1 MMGLIG
7 RKIGM
12 TEIFDNSGK
21 QIPVTVI
28 KVGPCTVLEVKNK
41 DTHGYNAVK
50 IGFEEI
56 KENKLN
62 SPKRGYFESL
72 NLKLKEQNKDLKISP
87 KAVVRE
93 FRINDNELT
102 MQVGED
108 LDVSIFENIKY
119 VDIVGK
125 SKGRGFTGMVKRF
138 NASRGRMTHGSKF
151 HRGLGGTAMREQ
163 PGRVYPFK
171 KMPGHYGNEQVTVQ
185 NLEIVKL
192 LKEENILLVKGAVPG
207 GKNNLV
213 LIKKS
218 IKRVN
223 NK

>member
-12 TEIFDNSGK
+12 TEIFDETGK
-21 QIPVTVI
+21 QVPVTVI

-41 DTHGYNAVK
+41 DTHGYNAIK
-50 IGFEEI
+50 IGFEDI
-56 KENKLN
+56 KESKLN
-62 SPKRGYFESL
+62 SPKRGYFEG
-72 NLKLKEQNKDLKISP
+72 LKKLYKDINITP
-87 KAVVRE
+87 KSIIRE
-93 FRINDNELT
+93 FRINDNEIN
-102 MQVGED
+102 MKVGENID
-108 LDVSIFENIKY
+108 LSIFEGTKF
-119 VDIVGK
+119 VDVVGK
-125 SKGRGFTGMVKRF
+125 TKGRGFTGMVKRF
-138 NASRGRMTHGSKF
+138 NASRGRMSHGSKF
-151 HRGLGGTAMREQ
+151 HRGLGGTAMREH

-192 LKEENILLVKGAVPG
+192 IKDENIMLVKGAVPG

-213 LIKKS
+213 LVKKAIKK
-218 IKRVN
+218 N

>member
-7 RKIGM
+7 RKLGM
-12 TEIFDNSGK
+12 TEIFDESGR
-21 QIPVTVI
+21 QVPVTVI

-41 DTHGYNAVK
+41 DTHGYNAIK

-56 KENKLN
+56 KDKKLN
-62 SPKRGYFESL
+62 SPLRGYFEAL
-72 NLKLKEQNKDLKISP
+72 NSKLKEENKDLKITP
-87 KAVVRE
+87 KAIIRE

-102 MQVGED
+102 TQVGEN
-108 LDVSIFENIKY
+108 LDVSVFENTKY

-125 SKGRGFTGMVKRF
+125 TKGRGFTGMVKRY
-138 NASRGRMTHGSKF
+138 NAKRGKMSHGSKF

-171 KMPGHYGNEQVTVQ
+171 KMPGHYGNEQITVQ
-185 NLEIVKL
+185 NLEVVKL
-192 LKEENILLVKGAVPG
+192 LKEDNILLVKGAVPG
-207 GKNNLV
+207 GKNNIV

-218 IKRVN
+218 IK
-223 NK
+223 K

>member
-12 TEIFDNSGK
+12 TEIFDDSGK

-41 DTHGYNAVK
+41 DTHGYNAIKV
-50 IGFEEI
+50 GFEDI
-56 KENKLN
+56 KESKLN
-62 SPKRGYFESL
+62 SPKRGYFEKI
-72 NLKLKEQNKDLKISP
+72 NLKLKEENKDINITP
-87 KAVVRE
+87 KAIIRE
-93 FRINDNELT
+93 FKVNDNELSI
-102 MQVGED
+102 QVGEN
-108 LDVSIFENIKY
+108 LDVSIFENTKY
-119 VDIVGK
+119 VDVVGK
-125 SKGRGFTGMVKRF
+125 TKGRGFTGMVKRF
-138 NASRGRMTHGSKF
+138 NASRGRMSHGSKF
-151 HRGLGGTAMREQ
+151 HRGLGGTAMREH

-192 LKEENILLVKGAVPG
+192 IKDENIILVKGAVPG

-213 LIKKS
+213 LIKKA
-218 IKRVN
+218 IKKN

>member
-12 TEIFDNSGK
+12 TAIFDETGK
-21 QIPVTVI
+21 QVPVTVI

-41 DTHGYNAVK
+41 DKHGYSAIKV
-50 IGFEEI
+50 GFEDI

-62 SPKRGYFESL
+62 APKQGYFEG
-72 NLKLKEQNKDLKISP
+72 LKKLYKDINITP
-87 KAVVRE
+87 KAIIRE
-93 FRINDNELT
+93 FRINDNEVT
-102 MQVGED
+102 MKVGENID
-108 LDVSIFENIKY
+108 ISIFENTKF
-119 VDIVGK
+119 VDVVGK
-125 SKGRGFTGMVKRF
+125 TKGRGFTGMVKRF
-138 NASRGRMTHGSKF
+138 NASRGRMSHGSKF
-151 HRGLGGTAMREQ
+151 HRGLGGTAMREH

-185 NLEIVKL
+185 NLEVVKL
-192 LKEENILLVKGAVPG
+192 IKDENIMLVKGAVPG

-213 LIKKS
+213 LVKKAIKK
-218 IKRVN
+218 I